1 MPFLNR
7 NGDVIVQC
15 SVWIPEDLH
24 KLVKADH
31 LNLSAFVREQLEAM
45 YSDGATIESLNSKFR
60 LLQKSKESRTRQRVI
75 ADEEAQ
81 TRERLYENVRQKRRV
96 QTEAVIQEQDHENN
110 LREAWETLL
119 EEEEIEVGSL
129 YCRLPENDVHGDW
142 IEFWPKLA
150 RSLSSVNGDSF
161 DEYEVIAY
169 AKSKC
174 SSAAVDVS

>member
-7 NGDVIVQC
+7 NGDVVVQC

-45 YSDGATIESLNSKFR
+45 YSDGVTIESLNVKFR
-60 LLQKSKESRTRQRVI
+60 LLQKSKESRTRQRAI

-119 EEEEIEVGSL
+119 KEEEIDMGSL
-129 YCRLPENDVHGDW
+129 YRRLPENDAHGDW
-142 IEFWPKLA
+142 IDFWPKLA
-150 RSLSSVNGDSF
+150 RSLSGVNGDTF

-174 SSAAVDVS
+174 TD